1 MNINVAVLGSP
12 QYGQDHQKLA
22 KIRKYHCSHNIS
34 HVSPAGRSSKN
45 FKELI
50 DKEEY
55 DLRKRLPRKLPKRK
69 TDVYITRKTDFACQ
83 LERAQKLLDSE
94 NEVYV
99 HGLGAAINRAIN
111 LALQIQTESQG
122 LVEIAAHTSTVELV
136 DDLEPQTD
144 DLEPETQSR
153 NNSAI
158 HIKVYKI
165 NPVKVE
171 LKDATT

>member
-1 MNINVAVLGSP
+1 MSANFDGTS
-12 QYGQDHQKLA
+12 
-22 KIRKYHCSHNIS
+22 KICTAESNEK
-34 HVSPAGRSSKN
+34 SSKDY
-45 FKELI
+45 KELI

-55 DLRKRLPRKLPKRK
+55 ELRKRLPRKLPKRK
-69 TDVYITRKTDFACQ
+69 TDVYVTRKTNFSSQ
-83 LERAQKLLDSE
+83 LQRSQKILDSE

-111 LALQIQTESQG
+111 LALQLQSKGQG
-122 LVEIAAHTSTVELV
+122 LVEISAHTSTVELV
-136 DDLEPQTD
+136 DDLEPQAD

-158 HIKVYKI
+158 HIKVYKM

-171 LKDATT
+171 LSTNNDAAS